1 MPSPWKWRK
10 HTSGPGYVHRMNNV
24 PARAVAT
31 VAGLLLIPLLAA
43 CGGSSSNSASSTTP
57 TTSSSTPAASA
68 TAPADTTT
76 ATSQIKSNWK
86 TFFAYKTPRAT
97 AATLLQDGTTMTAA
111 LAKAVSEQ
119 ATTHI
124 KQGAEVTSLTFTSP
138 TTAQVTYKL
147 LNGTQVLLPAASGQA
162 VLVDGTWRV
171 SKSTFC
177 TLVTLGNNNEP
188 VEGC

>member
-1 MPSPWKWRK
+1 
-10 HTSGPGYVHRMNNV
+10 MNHV

-31 VAGLLLIPLLAA
+31 AAGLLLIPLLAA

-57 TTSSSTPAASA
+57 TTPTSSSPAASG
-68 TAPADTTT
+68 TAPADTVT
-76 ATSQIKSNWK
+76 ATGEIKKNWK

-97 AATLLQDGTTMTAA
+97 AATLLQDGSTMTAA

-124 KQGAEVTSLTFTSP
+124 KQGAEVTSVTFTSP
-138 TTAQVTYKL
+138 TTAQVSYKL
-147 LNGTQVLLPAASGQA
+147 LNGNQVLLPAATGQA
-162 VLVDGTWRV
+162 VLVNGTWVV
-171 SKSTFC
+171 SKATFC